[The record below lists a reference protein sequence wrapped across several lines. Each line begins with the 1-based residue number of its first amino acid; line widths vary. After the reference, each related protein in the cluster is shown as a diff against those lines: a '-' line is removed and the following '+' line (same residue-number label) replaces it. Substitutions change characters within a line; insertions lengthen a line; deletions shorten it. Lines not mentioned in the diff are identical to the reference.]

1 MAGKRSVQTPK
12 IPDERELVR
21 DSGRVSKSAP
31 DRDAA
36 AHSKTAPSKVASP
49 KVGPSKTVLP
59 TAERSQADRSGAT
72 AASAVR
78 LSAASAESAG
88 NQGARTKSAG
98 NQGAIAKAVSA
109 QTASAR
115 PGEGEPESLP
125 RPQLF
130 DDFAQYLLV
139 TRDASPNTLEAYLTD
154 LDQFWAYLAP
164 RGIALQQADHLAIR
178 GFIAS
183 IHASTKAT
191 TRARKLSSLRAFYA
205 FLYRRG
211 LVSQNPGRLVMAP
224 KKPKQLPKVVP
235 FDDLLTLLKTP
246 DPSTPIG
253 ARDRAVLEVLYG
265 GGLRVSELCGMDLGD
280 WDASANTVRVL
291 GKGQKER
298 IVPIGS
304 QAKAALLDYLR
315 LRGDLLKGEA
325 TSALFLNT
333 RGERL
338 MPRSV
343 RDLIDK
349 RVLECALSRHIH
361 PHALRHSFATHLL
374 DGGADLRSI
383 QEMLGHASLST
394 TQRYTEVSFS
404 RLQEVY
410 DESHPRARAD
420 NVERPRLSPL
430 LLRTGPAVKPTDE

>member
-49 KVGPSKTVLP
+49 KVGLSKTVLP

-410 DESHPRARAD
+410 DESHPRARAE
-420 NVERPRLSPL
+420 NVERTRLSPL

>member
-49 KVGPSKTVLP
+49 KAGLSKTVLP
-59 TAERSQADRSGAT
+59 TVERSQAERSGAT

-78 LSAASAESAG
+78 LSAASAE
-88 NQGARTKSAG
+88 SAG

-325 TSALFLNT
+325 CPALFLNT

-430 LLRTGPAVKPTDE
+430 LLRANPAVKSRDE

>member
-1 MAGKRSVQTPK
+1 MADKRNVQAPGC
-12 IPDERELVR
+12 PSGRELERET
-21 DSGRVSKSAP
+21 GRAPKTAP

-36 AHSKTAPSKVASP
+36 AFLK
-49 KVGPSKTVLP
+49 
-59 TAERSQADRSGAT
+59 
-72 AASAVR
+72 AASSETPSPETASFALVPSSTA
-78 LSAASAESAG
+78 LPKAASS
-88 NQGARTKSAG
+88 RSVRSKSASDR
-98 NQGAIAKAVSA
+98 GANAKANTST
-109 QTASAR
+109 TASA
-115 PGEGEPESLP
+115 GAGDGASEALP

-164 RGIALQQADHLAIR
+164 RGIALEKADHLAIR

-325 TSALFLNT
+325 CPALFLNT

-430 LLRTGPAVKPTDE
+430 LLRANPAVKSRDE